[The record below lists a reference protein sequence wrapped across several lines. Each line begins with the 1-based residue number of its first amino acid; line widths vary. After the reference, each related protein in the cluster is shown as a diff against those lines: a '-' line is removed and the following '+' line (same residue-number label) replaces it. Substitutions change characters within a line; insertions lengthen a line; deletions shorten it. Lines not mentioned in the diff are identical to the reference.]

1 MNADRGGGRQRIIW
15 PAIQPPIVLPH
26 QGEGDGKGPG
36 SRIAALVEDLGD
48 LGTVKQAAIKPRG
61 GFGLI
66 VEPKTGGN
74 GRRGHGLLLSDEPS
88 GCTRACAHASLS
100 AGLRP
105 RRPAWES
112 RPNRRAPSHPWA
124 QPKPRPHTGYWAKS
138 GNPARFSGRSR
149 RWGRTSPAGSAR
161 RSI

>member
-88 GCTRACAHASLS
+88 GCTRACARGGTPQPPPTQSI
-100 AGLRP
+100 GEKVRYPRVFLRP
-105 RRPAWES
+105 PPRGGQNFPWGIG
-112 RPNRRAPSHPWA
+112 APIDL
-124 QPKPRPHTGYWAKS
+124 R
-138 GNPARFSGRSR
+138 
-149 RWGRTSPAGSAR
+149 
-161 RSI
+161 